1 MEFLYI
7 EGKRAVEEAIK
18 AGANINYIMLAD
30 GLHLGGIV
38 ALAKEKNIRTK
49 LVSRTKMDY
58 TSKTK
63 KHQGVIAV
71 LSAFSYSDVD
81 DMLASAQQEGTKP
94 FVVIADQI
102 TDPHNLGAIIR
113 SAECFGAHGVIIP
126 KNRSAEVNETVYR
139 SSAGAAS
146 RIKIA
151 QVTNLSAEIER
162 LKQKNLW
169 IIGADMEGDA
179 FEEADFDLPLAL
191 VLGAEGSG
199 ISRLVKEK
207 CDFLINIPLKGQ
219 IASLNVSVA
228 AGIFFYKISKVR
240 K

>member
-7 EGKRAVEEAIK
+7 EGRRAVEEAVK
-18 AGANINYIMLAD
+18 AGANINYIMLAE
-30 GLHLGGIV
+30 GMHLGNII
-38 ALAKEKNIRTK
+38 ALAKEHNIRTK
-49 LVSRTKMDY
+49 LVNRTKMDY

-71 LSAFSYSDVD
+71 LSAFDYTDVD
-81 DMLASAQQEGTKP
+81 AMLTAASKRDAKP
-94 FVVIADQI
+94 FLIIADQI

-139 SSAGAAS
+139 ASAGAVS
-146 RIKIA
+146 RMNIA
-151 QVTNLSAEIER
+151 QVTNLSTEIER
-162 LKQKNLW
+162 LKQKGLW
-169 IIGADMEGDA
+169 IIGADMDGVSL
-179 FEEADFDLPLAL
+179 EETDFDIPLAL
-191 VLGAEGSG
+191 ILGAEGSG

-207 CDFLINIPLKGQ
+207 CDFITGIPLKGE

-228 AGIFFYKISKVR
+228 AGILCYKISQTR
-240 K
+240 G